1 MADVFVDPF
10 KFVEEEYQPNPG
22 IEDFLDSFMELFDR
36 SEDESDPEFN
46 GFTREEV
53 FLAPS
58 SRVWAFHRRTE
69 TREHVGKENEEPG
82 RARKRTRNPSR

>member
-10 KFVEEEYQPNPG
+10 EFVKEEYESNPAA
-22 IEDFLDSFMELFDR
+22 EDFAESFMELFHR
-36 SEDESDPEFN
+36 SEDESDPEFD

-58 SRVWAFHRRTE
+58 SQV
-69 TREHVGKENEEPG
+69 
-82 RARKRTRNPSR
+82 